1 MRSSSTR
8 TSTAEAG
15 YVLSPLAEI
24 HRERGDLDEAEAAAN
39 RALGLLEGRADHIQE
54 IGTAQLVLARAQL
67 EQGELERAEEMLA
80 DVDAS
85 YERTESISHLARSW
99 MTRGELELL
108 RRNDAE
114 AARLYREAATA
125 LQPPDF

>member
-1 MRSSSTR
+1 MRSRS
-8 TSTAEAG
+8 
-15 YVLSPLAEI
+15 
-24 HRERGDLDEAEAAAN
+24 
-39 RALGLLEGRADHIQE
+39 LEGRIDHVQE

-67 EQGELERAEEMLA
+67 EQGELEQAEELLA

-85 YERTESISHLARSW
+85 YALTESVSHLARSW

-108 RRNDAE
+108 RRNDAK

-125 LQPPDF
+125 LQPVDLDPDR